1 MFGLML
7 GGMIAFGMLGMIL
20 TPLFFPFGII
30 FFILSAICGIFSIGI
45 FAVNMVIIPIAAI
58 TEGIIKFIHWK
69 NNTYDKDSAKRS
81 RISWRLLNRPL
92 LEAERNE
99 AVRLESQ
106 RRSDYEAIQQHLRIQ
121 RMGY

>member
-1 MFGLML
+1 
-7 GGMIAFGMLGMIL
+7 
-20 TPLFFPFGII
+20 
-30 FFILSAICGIFSIGI
+30 
-45 FAVNMVIIPIAAI
+45 MVIIPIAAI